1 MEDRGRE
8 TTAADG
14 SYEIQLIPGQ
24 SYTIKVVDH
33 EGAGPG
39 LSGVEVRE
47 GVARTGLNLSV
58 VRGPADQ
65 GPTPAPPPPSA
76 DQGPPPPPP
85 SPGSKP

>member
-1 MEDRGRE
+1 MEDRGRD

-14 SYEIQLIPGQ
+14 SYEMQLMPGQ

-47 GVARTGLNLSV
+47 GVARTGLDLPV

-65 GPTPAPPPPSA
+65 GRAT
-76 DQGPPPPPP
+76 P